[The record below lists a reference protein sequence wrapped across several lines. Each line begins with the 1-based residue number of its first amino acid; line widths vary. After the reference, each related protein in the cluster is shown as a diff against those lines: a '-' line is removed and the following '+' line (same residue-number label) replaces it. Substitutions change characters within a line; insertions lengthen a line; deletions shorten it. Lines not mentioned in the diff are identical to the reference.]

1 MCEGNAGNI
10 ANLYYLVLSALE
22 AIDMR
27 LLYSSIP
34 PLTVS
39 AEQAQ
44 FANTFEEQ
52 AAQADAIEIAVG
64 YISRF
69 ALEEL
74 DRIAVNNGIHHICLN
89 MGMYFIEGMPES
101 TYRSVLRLNAKWRE
115 MGIGEIRVVQVF
127 KYHGKAYCFYREGVP
142 ISAIIGSAN
151 LGVLRLDASNLR
163 QYELSAITE
172 APNEA
177 LEIATH
183 IEALKSSRISSNIAD
198 VRIRLLR
205 EQNVSLA
212 GIDTVEPVGQSE
224 VQALMRHRTDI
235 SFTLP
240 LKVPKYA
247 ERFMDDGK
255 HFTKSNIN
263 VCYAKPRYAR
273 KARDWY
279 EIQMTVGKEITTL
292 PGYPEK
298 NKTFFAITDDGYRF
312 KAHTTSDGNKQ
323 FNAVGDE
330 LLIGRWLKGRLAA
343 AGLVTPIN
351 NTMKDTDRR
360 GMITHEM
367 LSEYG
372 CDSLVLCKTTQTM
385 MDDDGNVYDAWLLSM
400 ESESSY

>member
-1 MCEGNAGNI
+1 MK
-10 ANLYYLVLSALE
+10 
-22 AIDMR
+22 
-27 LLYSSIP
+27 LLYSNIP

-39 AEQAQ
+39 NEQAQ
-44 FANTFEEQ
+44 FLSTFEEQ
-52 AAQADAIEIAVG
+52 AAKADAIEIAVG

-69 ALEEL
+69 ALDEL
-74 DRIAVNNGIHHICLN
+74 DRIVTENGIRHICLN

-101 TYRSVLRLNAKWRE
+101 TYRSAVRLNAKWRE

-127 KYHGKAYCFYREGVP
+127 KYHGKSYCFYKEGTP

-151 LGVLRLDASNLR
+151 LGVLKLDASNLR

-172 APNEA
+172 EQNEVR
-177 LEIATH
+177 EIASH
-183 IEALKSSRISSNIAD
+183 IESLKTPNVSSNIAD
-198 VRIRLLR
+198 VRMNLLR

-212 GIDTVEPVGQSE
+212 GIDTVEPVGQIE
-224 VQALMRHRTDI
+224 VQAYMRHKTDV
-235 SFTLP
+235 SFLLP

-263 VCYAKPRYAR
+263 VCYAAPRYAR

-279 EIQMTVGKEITTL
+279 EIQMTVSKEITTL

-298 NKTFFAITDDGYRF
+298 NRTFFVVTDDGYRF

-351 NTMKDTDRR
+351 NTMADTDRK
-360 GMITHEM
+360 GMITQEM
-367 LSEYG
+367 LSDYG

-385 MDDDGNVYDAWLLSM
+385 TDDDGSEYDVWLLSM
-400 ESESSY
+400 ESESSD